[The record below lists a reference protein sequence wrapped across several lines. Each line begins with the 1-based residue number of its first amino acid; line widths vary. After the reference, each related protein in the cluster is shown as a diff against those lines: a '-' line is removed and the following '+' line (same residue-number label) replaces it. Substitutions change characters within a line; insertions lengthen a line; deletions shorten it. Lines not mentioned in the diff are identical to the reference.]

1 MSDRDVLL
9 QGLKLWPDAAGV
21 PASDPRSTT
30 PLEDPLGRFIERMEA
45 VRGEVIVCR
54 QNAVSARIAD
64 WLQAAGAARLMAGSD
79 ARLDPFIAGIGG
91 RVDCLRQEQDME
103 TVSDL
108 LFNAVDAGLSHCEA
122 AIAETGSLVIAS
134 SPVQPRAISLVP
146 PLHVALLP
154 RSALLDDVSTLLAG
168 CSGGRLPAN
177 LLLISGPSKSA
188 DIEQVLAYGVHGPK
202 RLLTVIY
209 D

>member
-1 MSDRDVLL
+1 MSERDALL
-9 QGLKLWPDAAGV
+9 QGLRHWPDAAAGC
-21 PASDPRSTT
+21 ASGGRSTA
-30 PLEDPLGRFIERMEA
+30 PLDDPLGRFIERMEA
-45 VRGEVIVCR
+45 VRGEVIVCG
-54 QNAVSARIAD
+54 QDAVPARIAD

-79 ARLDPFIAGIGG
+79 ARLDPFIAGMEG
-91 RVDCLRQEQDME
+91 RVECLRQEQDME

-108 LFNAVDAGLSHCEA
+108 LFNAVDAGFSHCEA

-154 RSALLDDVSTLLAG
+154 RRELLDDMSALLAG
-168 CSGGRLPAN
+168 YSGRRLPAN

-209 D
+209 E